1 LNLRLPPRLRLKCRM
16 VHAIQF
22 ALFIAFMLA
31 SGAANAA
38 DESAAWN
45 ALRADGN
52 VALIRHASAPGP
64 AGDPA
69 DYRLD
74 DCATQRN
81 LSEQGRTEART
92 LGERFRTQRVKVGK
106 IVSSEW
112 CRCRQTA
119 ELMNIGPVEVAP
131 TFNNAFVLNVMRDAL
146 TAGARSTIGAWR
158 GPGTMVVVTHG
169 QNIMAM
175 LGIHP
180 REGEVIVVAPDPASE
195 NKMRLIGGI
204 GSS

>member
-92 LGERFRTQRVKVGK
+92 LGERFRTQRRILDLHHQLRFEKSGA
-106 IVSSEW
+106 
-112 CRCRQTA
+112 R
-119 ELMNIGPVEVAP
+119 
-131 TFNNAFVLNVMRDAL
+131 L
-146 TAGARSTIGAWR
+146 TARSTDPRASRDRWAAFA
-158 GPGTMVVVTHG
+158 TTKNVDDVVGLKHVTLHAYRLRAG
-169 QNIMAM
+169 LQNF
-175 LGIHP
+175 
-180 REGEVIVVAPDPASE
+180 
-195 NKMRLIGGI
+195 
-204 GSS
+204 

>member
-1 LNLRLPPRLRLKCRM
+1 M
-16 VHAIQF
+16 IHAIQS
-22 ALFIAFMLA
+22 ALFVAVMLT

-38 DESAAWN
+38 DDSAAWN
-45 ALRADGN
+45 ALRADGY
-52 VALIRHASAPGP
+52 VALIRHASAPGA

-69 DYRLD
+69 DYKLD

-81 LSEQGRTEART
+81 LSEQGRAEARA

-106 IVSSEW
+106 IVSSQW
-112 CRCRQTA
+112 CRCQQTA
-119 ELMNIGPVEVAP
+119 ELMNIGPVEIAS
-131 TFNNAFVLNVMRDAL
+131 TFNNALVLKDMRDAL
-146 TAGARSTIGAWR
+146 TAGARAAIGAWR

-195 NKMRLIGGI
+195 NKMRLISRI
-204 GSS
+204 GPS